1 MSDHFVR
8 YIYNDPFII
17 LIARIKYNLCYRRCI
32 CLVEYPNNGFSVHH
46 RAARSYIIYIII
58 MYYSFGLLSPDVT
71 QCTMLIV
78 STNSNNYYCCSL
90 ATRKIMRQLANHRHA
105 YYYVSL
111 QINLPVNLFSPTK
124 LQSYPSN

>member
-1 MSDHFVR
+1 M
-8 YIYNDPFII
+8 
-17 LIARIKYNLCYRRCI
+17 AQIKYNLCYRRCI
-32 CLVEYPNNGFSVHH
+32 CLGEYPNNGFSAHH

-58 MYYSFGLLSPDVT
+58 MYNSFGLLSPDVT

-78 STNSNNYYCCSL
+78 SNNSNYYYCGSV
-90 ATRKIMRQLANHRHA
+90 ATRKIMRQLTNHRHA
-105 YYYVSL
+105 YYEPYYYVSL